1 MEETKPNYIE
11 LFCLSILVVLAVFV
25 AFVDVYGNYKYYSG
39 IMAVLMLGSSVPNY
53 ILCWYYVIIGYKKS
67 KDLLIK
73 TIFWLYALRSS
84 IGVIATLLV
93 NSASIIESA
102 AFTNIAMILL
112 RIICIGII
120 IRVTLKLDD
129 IQSNFH
135 LLAIAALLIFIL
147 TLLYFQ
153 NYQTSILSEALTIF
167 WNFGVLF
174 QFLDIMFAYIFRF
187 RSKSSKIR
195 KENNEQ

>member
-1 MEETKPNYIE
+1 MEKSKPNYIE
-11 LFCLSILVVLAVFV
+11 LFSLSILVALSVFI

-39 IMAVLMLGSSVPNY
+39 IMAFLMLGSSVPNY
-53 ILCWYYVIIGYKKS
+53 ILCWYYIIIGYKQKQ
-67 KDLLIK
+67 DYLLKIV
-73 TIFWLYALRSS
+73 FWLYILRSI

-93 NSASIIESA
+93 NSASVVESL
-102 AFTNIAMILL
+102 AFTNIAMIVL
-112 RIICIGII
+112 RIICIVII
-120 IRVTLKLDD
+120 IRVTLKLND
-129 IQSNFH
+129 IQGNFH

-153 NYQTSILSEALTIF
+153 NYQTSFLSETLTTF

-187 RSKSSKIR
+187 NTKNNKHKI
-195 KENNEQ
+195 ENNE